1 MTKRTFL
8 MLIGLLSAAAVL
20 AQPSNDSLNMSK
32 VAHYPVTQW
41 GPLGASP
48 FNNDIW
54 GYRDSANNK
63 EYALVGNRKGVLVV
77 DVTNPSLGLVN
88 KLWVPGVLSV
98 WRDIKTWGNFAY
110 AVHDHP
116 TGTTETN
123 GLMIINLDSLTYK
136 YVRLPVPLSNG
147 GVDTLRRAHNLWIDE
162 EGKLYA
168 FGSNAGGGGA
178 VIVDVASDPWNPVV
192 IGNYSTYYL
201 HDGFARNDTL
211 YGAALW
217 EDIQVIGVALPS
229 QPVTFGSFDSPDHFA
244 HNCWLSDDGNTLYT
258 TDEVANGYI
267 AAYDVNDL
275 SNVDELFRHKVQP
288 GTGLIPHNAHVDGD
302 HLVTSYYTFGCHVLD
317 VEFPELPVLAAYY
330 DTSPQYSGTGYNGAW
345 GAYPYLPS
353 GRVLVNDIETGLW
366 VLEAD
371 YPSVSRAEIQLL
383 IRFGGVGGTAMFDTT
398 TAMMYGV
405 EYVYWHNQGDTLWPD
420 ATGKITIAQTGSIQD
435 SLVWPS
441 TVSPPFIYT
450 ESRSYSLGSGSFVR
464 DTLYADVYFSV
475 PEAEALWTVSQSD
488 RGWMLTAPADAD
500 RNWTLLGM
508 DGRSISSGTLY
519 DRQLDLP
526 YPSASGLYV
535 LETSDAQGRRRTQ
548 KLLRP

>member
-1 MTKRTFL
+1 MIKRTFL
-8 MLIGLLSAAAVL
+8 MLIGLLSGAVVL
-20 AQPSNDSLNMSK
+20 AQPSNDSLNMSM

-136 YVRLPVPLSNG
+136 YVRLPVPLSSG

-229 QPVTFGSFDSPDHFA
+229 QPVTFASFDSPDHFA

-258 TDEVANGYI
+258 TDEVANGYV
-267 AAYDVNDL
+267 AAYNVNDL

-371 YPSVSRAEIQLL
+371 YPSVSRAEIQLR
-383 IRFGGVGGTAMFDTT
+383 IRYGGAGGVLAYDSAAAFNLGLAP
-398 TAMMYGV
+398 
-405 EYVYWHNQGDTLWPD
+405 YVYWAQSGDTLWVN
-420 ATGKITIAQTGSIQD
+420 ATGKITIAQVGSIQD

-441 TVSPPFIYT
+441 TSGNPTSVGKALV
-450 ESRSYSLGSGSFVR
+450 LGSGLFPKDSLV
-464 DTLYADVYFSV
+464 ADYYWGSEELLGGWKLAQTDGEWRLTRSSGEKVQWVLRSIDGREV
-475 PEAEALWTVSQSD
+475 D
-488 RGWMLTAPADAD
+488 RGTHE
-500 RNWTLLGM
+500 
-508 DGRSISSGTLY
+508 
-519 DRQLDLP
+519 LP
-526 YPSASGLYV
+526 ELVLAYPRGAGLYL
-535 LETSDAQGRRRTQ
+535 LETTDAQGRRRTQ

>member
-1 MTKRTFL
+1 MIKRTFL
-8 MLIGLLSAAAVL
+8 MLIGLLSGAVVL
-20 AQPSNDSLNMSK
+20 AQPSNDSLNMSM

-136 YVRLPVPLSNG
+136 YVRLPVPLSSG

-229 QPVTFGSFDSPDHFA
+229 QPLTFASFDSPDHFA

-258 TDEVANGYI
+258 TDEVANGYV

-302 HLVTSYYTFGCHVLD
+302 HLVTSYY
-317 VEFPELPVLAAYY
+317 
-330 DTSPQYSGTGYNGAW
+330 
-345 GAYPYLPS
+345 
-353 GRVLVNDIETGLW
+353 
-366 VLEAD
+366 
-371 YPSVSRAEIQLL
+371 
-383 IRFGGVGGTAMFDTT
+383 
-398 TAMMYGV
+398 
-405 EYVYWHNQGDTLWPD
+405 
-420 ATGKITIAQTGSIQD
+420 
-435 SLVWPS
+435 
-441 TVSPPFIYT
+441 
-450 ESRSYSLGSGSFVR
+450 
-464 DTLYADVYFSV
+464 
-475 PEAEALWTVSQSD
+475 
-488 RGWMLTAPADAD
+488 
-500 RNWTLLGM
+500 
-508 DGRSISSGTLY
+508 
-519 DRQLDLP
+519 
-526 YPSASGLYV
+526 
-535 LETSDAQGRRRTQ
+535 
-548 KLLRP
+548 

>member
-1 MTKRTFL
+1 
-8 MLIGLLSAAAVL
+8 MLIGLLSGAVVL

-77 DVTNPSLGLVN
+77 DVTNSSLGLVN

-258 TDEVANGYI
+258 TDEVANGYV
-267 AAYDVNDL
+267 AAYNVNDL

-366 VLEAD
+366 VLDPE

-383 IRFGGVGGTAMFDTT
+383 IRFGGVGGTAMFDTN

-441 TVSPPFIYT
+441 TVSPVYFNT
-450 ESRSYSLGSGSFVR
+450 ESKSYNLGSGIFVR
-464 DTLYADVYFSV
+464 DTLYADISWSV

-535 LETSDAQGRRRTQ
+535 LETTDAQGRRRTQ

>member
-8 MLIGLLSAAAVL
+8 MLIGLLSGAVVL

-441 TVSPPFIYT
+441 TVSPPFIYS

-475 PEAEALWTVSQSD
+475 PEAEGLWTVSQSD

-535 LETSDAQGRRRTQ
+535 LETTDAQGRRRTQ

>member
-1 MTKRTFL
+1 
-8 MLIGLLSAAAVL
+8 MLIGLLSGAVVL

-77 DVTNPSLGLVN
+77 DVTNSSLGLVN

-147 GVDTLRRAHNLWIDE
+147 GVDTLRRPHNLWIDE

-258 TDEVANGYI
+258 TDEVANGYV
-267 AAYDVNDL
+267 AAYNVNDL

-366 VLEAD
+366 VLDPE

-383 IRFGGVGGTAMFDTT
+383 IRFGGVGGTAMFDTN

-441 TVSPPFIYT
+441 TVSPVYFNT
-450 ESRSYSLGSGSFVR
+450 ESKSYNLGSGIFVR
-464 DTLYADVYFSV
+464 DTLYADISWSV

-535 LETSDAQGRRRTQ
+535 LETTDAQGRRWTQ
-548 KLLRP
+548 KLLKP

>member
-1 MTKRTFL
+1 MKLRTSVLF
-8 MLIGLLSAAAVL
+8 GLALAAFTSW
-20 AQPSNDSLNMSK
+20 AQPSNDSLNIQRLG
-32 VAHYPVTQW
+32 HYPVSQW
-41 GPLGASP
+41 GPLAASP
-48 FNNDIW
+48 HCSDIW
-54 GYRDSANNK
+54 GYYDSATQR
-63 EYALVGNRKGVLVV
+63 ELAIIGNRNGTLIAN
-77 DVTNPSLGLVN
+77 VTNPSQITN
-88 KLWVPGVLSV
+88 ELWVPGAPSV
-98 WRDIKTWGNFAY
+98 WRDIKTWGHYAY
-110 AVHDHP
+110 VVHDVP
-116 TGTTETN
+116 TATN
-123 GLMIINLDSLTYK
+123 LTDGLLIIDLDSMVSK
-136 YVRLPVPLSNG
+136 KVRLPVPLSSG

-229 QPVTFGSFDSPDHFA
+229 QPVTFASFDSPDHFA

-258 TDEVANGYI
+258 TDEVANGYV
-267 AAYDVNDL
+267 AAYNVNDL

-353 GRVLVNDIETGLW
+353 GRILVSDIETGLW
-366 VLEAD
+366 VLDPE

-441 TVSPPFIYT
+441 TVSPPYIYT

-508 DGRSISSGTLY
+508 DGRSISSGTLR
-519 DRQLDLP
+519 DRYLDLP

-535 LETSDAQGRRRTQ
+535 LETTDAQGRRWTQ
-548 KLLRP
+548 KLLKP

>member
-1 MTKRTFL
+1 
-8 MLIGLLSAAAVL
+8 MLIGLLSAAVVL

-54 GYRDSANNK
+54 GYRDSASNS

-229 QPVTFGSFDSPDHFA
+229 QPVTFASFDSPDHFA

-258 TDEVANGYI
+258 TDEVANGYV
-267 AAYDVNDL
+267 AAYNVNDL

-353 GRVLVNDIETGLW
+353 GRILVSDIETGLW
-366 VLEAD
+366 VLDPE

-441 TVSPPFIYT
+441 TVSPPYIYT

-508 DGRSISSGTLY
+508 DGRSISSGTLR
-519 DRQLDLP
+519 DRYMDLP

-535 LETSDAQGRRRTQ
+535 LETTDAQGRRWTQ
-548 KLLRP
+548 KLLKP

>member
-1 MTKRTFL
+1 
-8 MLIGLLSAAAVL
+8 MLIGLLSGAVVL

-98 WRDIKTWGNFAY
+98 WRDIKTWGKFAY

-258 TDEVANGYI
+258 TDEVANGYV
-267 AAYDVNDL
+267 AAYNVNDL

-441 TVSPPFIYT
+441 TVSPPYIYT

-475 PEAEALWTVSQSD
+475 PEAEGLWTVSQSD

-535 LETSDAQGRRRTQ
+535 LETTDAQGRRRTQ

>member
-1 MTKRTFL
+1 M
-8 MLIGLLSAAAVL
+8 V
-20 AQPSNDSLNMSK
+20 SK
-32 VAHYPVTQW
+32 
-41 GPLGASP
+41 
-48 FNNDIW
+48 
-54 GYRDSANNK
+54 K
-63 EYALVGNRKGVLVV
+63 
-77 DVTNPSLGLVN
+77 
-88 KLWVPGVLSV
+88 
-98 WRDIKTWGNFAY
+98 
-110 AVHDHP
+110 
-116 TGTTETN
+116 
-123 GLMIINLDSLTYK
+123 
-136 YVRLPVPLSNG
+136 VRLPVPLSSG

-192 IGNYSTYYL
+192 IGNYSTHYL

-229 QPVTFGSFDSPDHFA
+229 QPVTFASFDSPDHFA

-258 TDEVANGYI
+258 TDEVANGYV
-267 AAYDVNDL
+267 AAYNVNDL
-275 SNVDELFRHKVQP
+275 SNVDERFRHKVQS
-288 GTGLIPHNAHVDGD
+288 GTGLIPHNAHVDGN

-353 GRVLVNDIETGLW
+353 GRILVNDIETGLW
-366 VLEAD
+366 VLEPE

-383 IRFGGVGGTAMFDTT
+383 VRFGGAGGTAMFDTN

-405 EYVYWHNQGDTLWPD
+405 EYVYWHTQGDTLWPD
-420 ATGKITIAQTGSIQD
+420 ATGKITIAQTGALQD

-441 TVSPPFIYT
+441 TISPNYITT
-450 ESRSYSLGSGSFVR
+450 ESRDYSLGSGIFVR
-464 DTLYADVYFSV
+464 DTLYADVYWSV
-475 PEAEALWTVSQSD
+475 PEAEALWNVSQSA
-488 RGWMLTAPADAD
+488 RGWMLTASTEAT
-500 RNWTLLGM
+500 RSWTLLGL
-508 DGRSISSGTLY
+508 DGRTLSSGTLH

-526 YPSASGLYV
+526 YPSASGVYV
-535 LETSDAQGRRRTQ
+535 LETTDAQGRRWTQ
-548 KLLRP
+548 KLLKP

>member
-1 MTKRTFL
+1 MIKRTFL
-8 MLIGLLSAAAVL
+8 LIGFLLSGAVVL

-32 VAHYPVTQW
+32 VAHYPVSQW

-54 GYRDSANNK
+54 GYRDSVNNK

-136 YVRLPVPLSNG
+136 YVRLPVPLSSG

-229 QPVTFGSFDSPDHFA
+229 QPLTFGRFATPNSFA

-258 TDEVANGYI
+258 TDEVGNGFV

-275 SNVDELFRHKVQP
+275 SNVGERFHNRPQA
-288 GTGLIPHNAHVDGD
+288 GTGVIPHNSHVDGN

-317 VEFPELPVLAAYY
+317 VEFPDLPVLAAYY
-330 DTSPQYSGTGYNGAW
+330 DTSPNFVGGGYNGAW

-353 GRVLVNDIETGLW
+353 GRVLINDIETGLW
-366 VLEAD
+366 VLEAE
-371 YPSVSRAEIQLL
+371 YPSVSRAEIQLR
-383 IRFGGVGGTAMFDTT
+383 IRYGGVGGMLAYDSAAAFNLGL
-398 TAMMYGV
+398 AP
-405 EYVYWHNQGDTLWPD
+405 YVYWAQSGDSLRVN
-420 ATGKITIAQTGSIQD
+420 ATGKITIAQVGSIQD
-435 SLVWPS
+435 SLIWPS
-441 TVSPPFIYT
+441 MSGNLPSAGKAFA
-450 ESRSYSLGSGSFVR
+450 LGSG
-464 DTLYADVYFSV
+464 LYLKDSIIADFTGGSEEL
-475 PEAEALWTVSQSD
+475 PRGWDVSQNHQEWKLTRTSD
-488 RGWMLTAPADAD
+488 DPMQWVLRSL
-500 RNWTLLGM
+500 
-508 DGRSISSGTLY
+508 DGRMLREGRLEQQELLLDYPRGAGWYLLEATDGRGLLQTL
-519 DRQLDLP
+519 
-526 YPSASGLYV
+526 
-535 LETSDAQGRRRTQ
+535 

>member
-1 MTKRTFL
+1 
-8 MLIGLLSAAAVL
+8 MLIGLLSAAVVL

-54 GYRDSANNK
+54 GYRDSASNS

-211 YGAALW
+211 YGASLW

-229 QPVTFGSFDSPDHFA
+229 QPVTFASFDSPDHFA

-258 TDEVANGYI
+258 TDEVANGYV

-353 GRVLVNDIETGLW
+353 GRILVSDIETGLW
-366 VLEAD
+366 VLDPE

-441 TVSPPFIYT
+441 TVSPPYIYT

-508 DGRSISSGTLY
+508 DGRSISSGTLR
-519 DRQLDLP
+519 DRYMDLP

-535 LETSDAQGRRRTQ
+535 LETTDAQGRRWTQ
-548 KLLRP
+548 KLLKP